1 MKKMIFGM
9 CALAVI
15 CCAAMVSAVEP
26 PEGFTALFNG
36 KNLDGWKGC
45 QRDFRPYA
53 LLEMTPDQL
62 NEFYAKNAPE
72 FEKRWTVEGDELVND
87 GNGPYASTEKFYK
100 DFELRLEYKT
110 VPLADSGIYLRGT
123 PQVQIWDT
131 REEGGKWGI
140 GADKGSGALWNNK
153 DHARFP
159 LEFADKPFGEW
170 NQVVITL
177 KGDVVNVWLN
187 GKQTVKDTP
196 MEYLWDRSKPLPSVG
211 PIQLQTH
218 GGEIRWRN
226 IFIKEL

>member
-1 MKKMIFGM
+1 MRKSFVSLFVV
-9 CALAVI
+9 ALVFS
-15 CCAAMVSAVEP
+15 CGSAWGVEP
-26 PEGFTALFNG
+26 PEGFVALFNG
-36 KNLDGWKGC
+36 KDLSGWKGC

-53 LLEMTPDQL
+53 LLEMSDEQR
-62 NEFYAKNAPE
+62 EAFYAKNEAE
-72 FEKRWTVEGDELVND
+72 FQKRWTIENEELVND

-100 DFELRLEYKT
+100 DFELLLEYKT
-110 VPLADSGIYLRGT
+110 VPLADSGVYLRGT

-131 REEGGKWGI
+131 RKEGGKWGI

-153 DHARFP
+153 DNARFP
-159 LEFADKPFGEW
+159 LVHADKPFGEW
-170 NQVVITL
+170 NSMRIIL
-177 KGDVVNVWLN
+177 KGNIVNVWLN

-196 MEYLWDRSKPLPSVG
+196 MEYLWDRSKPLPAEG